1 MREAAKIEAKQRAL
15 APWFGTEAS
24 GNGDSGVILGLV
36 RVLQCYRVLSQV
48 DQVAARVLFQ
58 VLQVK
63 AKPKAPTTLNP

>member
-36 RVLQCYRVLSQV
+36 RVLQCYRVLSQT
-48 DQVAARVLFQ
+48 QSLRQ
-58 VLQVK
+58 RIQE
-63 AKPKAPTTLNP
+63 